1 MRRRLLR
8 VGVAGCGRV
17 ARAAHIPALA
27 RDASVE
33 LVALADCDA
42 RNLQDA
48 ARCAPHATLFADW
61 RELFERS
68 GAEAVV
74 VCLPNALH
82 AEAARAALARSRHVY
97 LEKPLATNMTDARA
111 LVEAARLAPR
121 DVVAMIGFNYRFN
134 RLYEEARAVV
144 AAGALGEIVAARTIF
159 STAGG
164 GVEPEWKRARASGG
178 GALLDLGSHHFDLV
192 RFLLGHE
199 AREVFAET
207 WSRRAEDD
215 CACVQMRL
223 EGGAVVQS
231 FFSTCATEEDRIEIY
246 GSEGRLTLDRYLSL
260 APRVTARTMRGARLA
275 QLRHGLKTLR
285 RAPYPFEKLRAPL
298 REPSFTRALRAF
310 VAASL
315 AGGVGD
321 ALPNFDDG
329 LRSLAL
335 VEAAEESAR
344 ERRTVAVEFDDA
356 LSG

>member
-1 MRRRLLR
+1 MRRLLR

-17 ARAAHIPALA
+17 ARTAHIPALA

-48 ARCAPHATLFADW
+48 AHGTPRVTLFEDW
-61 RELFERS
+61 REMFGES
-68 GAEAVV
+68 DAEAFV

-82 AEAARAALARSRHVY
+82 AEAARNALARSCHVY
-97 LEKPLATNMTDARA
+97 LEKPLATNMADARA
-111 LVEAARLAPR
+111 LVESARRAPR

-134 RLYEEARAVV
+134 RLYAEARECIAS
-144 AAGALGEIVAARTIF
+144 GALGEIVAARTIF

-164 GVEPEWKRARASGG
+164 EREPEWKRTRASGG

-192 RFLLGHE
+192 RFITGRDS
-199 AREVFAET
+199 REIFAET

-215 CACVQMRL
+215 CACVQTRL
-223 EGGAVVQS
+223 EGGAIVQS

-246 GSEGRLTLDRYLSL
+246 GSAGKLTLDRYLSL
-260 APRVTARTMRGARLA
+260 APRVTATTMRGARLS

-285 RAPYPFEKLRAPL
+285 RAPYLFEKLRAPL
-298 REPSFTRALRAF
+298 REPSFTRALSAF

-315 AGGVGD
+315 AGVVGD

-344 ERRTVAVEFDDA
+344 TRRTVAVELDEEF
-356 LSG
+356 SG